1 MTEDDLCHLSC
12 EVDDIKL
19 LHKALESYVP
29 NADEIERKDGLQDIF
44 NRVLLDIVLNSPS
57 YVKKSEQAGR
67 MVCIYFTSFQ
77 QT

>member
-1 MTEDDLCHLSC
+1 MTEDNDLCHLSC
-12 EVDDIKL
+12 ECDDIKL

-57 YVKKSEQAGR
+57 YVRKSE
-67 MVCIYFTSFQ
+67 
-77 QT
+77 

>member
-1 MTEDDLCHLSC
+1 MTEDDACHLSC

-57 YVKKSEQAGR
+57 FIKKSE
-67 MVCIYFTSFQ
+67 
-77 QT
+77 

>member
-57 YVKKSEQAGR
+57 YVKKSE
-67 MVCIYFTSFQ
+67 
-77 QT
+77 

>member
-57 YVKKSEQAGR
+57 FIKKSE
-67 MVCIYFTSFQ
+67 
-77 QT
+77 

>member
-57 YVKKSEQAGR
+57 YIKKSE
-67 MVCIYFTSFQ
+67 
-77 QT
+77 

>member
-1 MTEDDLCHLSC
+1 MTEDDACHLSC

-19 LHKALESYVP
+19 LHKALASYVP

-57 YVKKSEQAGR
+57 YIKKSE
-67 MVCIYFTSFQ
+67 
-77 QT
+77 

>member
-1 MTEDDLCHLSC
+1 MTEDDECHLSC

-57 YVKKSEQAGR
+57 YVKKSE
-67 MVCIYFTSFQ
+67 
-77 QT
+77 